1 MPTGLFIVI
10 EGPNRA
16 GKSTLIRELAAA
28 LAASGRETVVTREPG
43 GTPMG
48 EGLQTVLKNAAMA
61 GGTFATALVFNGGRK
76 EHADRII
83 TPAVQRRAVVI
94 CDRYYI
100 STEIFQGMLAD
111 DVTAPEREILRSIH
125 RNFPQ
130 PDLTVFI
137 LPSAEV
143 ITKRGAGSETD
154 RFEGNPRE
162 MAAYEAYALEYAKA
176 HPTSIIRPTLASEGQ
191 SKLDELLSHAVFTRW
206 LRSHS
211 ESAPSLPRKQS

>member
-1 MPTGLFIVI
+1 MSTGLFIVI

-48 EGLQTVLKNAAMA
+48 EGLRTVLKNAAMA

-83 TPAVQRRAVVI
+83 TPAVQRGAVVI

-100 STEIFQGMLAD
+100 STEIFQGLLAD
-111 DVTAPEREILRSIH
+111 DVTVPEREILKSIH
-125 RNFPQ
+125 RSFPQ

-137 LPSAEV
+137 LPNAEV
-143 ITKRGAGSETD
+143 IAKRGEGSEID

-162 MAAYEAYALEYAKA
+162 MAAYEAYAREYAKM
-176 HPTSIIRPTLASEGQ
+176 HPTSIIRPTLATEGQ
-191 SKLDELLSHAVFTRW
+191 SKLGELLGHAVLTRW
-206 LRSHS
+206 IQAHPMSALSRS
-211 ESAPSLPRKQS
+211 RD

>member
-1 MPTGLFIVI
+1 MSTGLFIVI

-28 LAASGRETVVTREPG
+28 LAALGRETVVTREPG

-48 EGLQTVLKNAAMA
+48 EGLRTVLKNAAMA

-83 TPAVQRRAVVI
+83 KPAVQRGAVVI

-100 STEIFQGMLAD
+100 STEIFQGLLAV
-111 DVTAPEREILRSIH
+111 DVTPTEREILRSIH
-125 RNFPQ
+125 RSFPQ
-130 PDLTVFI
+130 PDLTIFL

-143 ITKRGAGSETD
+143 VAKRGEGSETD
-154 RFEGNPRE
+154 RFEGNPME
-162 MAAYEAYALEYAKA
+162 MRAYDEYAQEYA
-176 HPTSIIRPTLASEGQ
+176 RVHPTLIVRPTLATEGQ
-191 SKLDELLSHAVFTRW
+191 SKIGEVLAHPLLSHMA
-206 LRSHS
+206 
-211 ESAPSLPRKQS
+211 

>member
-1 MPTGLFIVI
+1 MSVGLFIVI

-28 LAASGRETVVTREPG
+28 LTASGRETVVTREPG

-48 EGLQTVLKNAAMA
+48 EGLRTVLKNAAMA

-83 TPAVQRRAVVI
+83 TPAVQRGAVVI

-100 STEIFQGMLAD
+100 STEIFQGLLAA
-111 DVTAPEREILRSIH
+111 DVTPAEREILRSIH
-125 RNFPQ
+125 RSFPQ
-130 PDLTVFI
+130 PDLTVFL

-143 ITKRGAGSETD
+143 VAKRGEGSETD
-154 RFEGNPRE
+154 RFEGNPME
-162 MAAYEAYALEYAKA
+162 MRAYDEYAQEYA
-176 HPTSIIRPTLASEGQ
+176 RVHPTLIVRPTLAAEGQ
-191 SKLDELLSHAVFTRW
+191 SKAGEVLAHPLLRQIA
-206 LRSHS
+206 
-211 ESAPSLPRKQS
+211 